1 MIPKPQLSSPKG
13 FTLIEVLVVVVVI
26 SILMSV
32 IVAGFVGADK
42 EQSFRGFAERMA
54 LRVEMARDRAIQT
67 NHEWGVFV
75 EPESIRFA
83 EFDPVTGEWLDR
95 VERPFRIEQT
105 DDDFRYT
112 VKVEAY
118 PGQDAL
124 ATEDDEDLPAIVL
137 FSSGEVTPFTLTIE
151 PYAWQTRPWL
161 ISSDGFTRATTERE
175 DA

>member
-1 MIPKPQLSSPKG
+1 MNRQPQVSRQRG
-13 FTLIEVLVVVVVI
+13 FTLIEVLVVVVI
-26 SILMSV
+26 IAILMSV

-95 VERPFRIEQT
+95 AERPFRIEQT
-105 DDDFRYT
+105 DDDFRYN

-124 ATEDDEDLPAIVL
+124 ATSEDEDLPDIVL
-137 FSSGEVTPFTLTIE
+137 FSSGEVTPFTLSIE
-151 PYAWQTRPWL
+151 PYAWETTAWL
-161 ISSDGFTRATTERE
+161 ISSDGFTRASAERE
-175 DA
+175 GA

>member
-1 MIPKPQLSSPKG
+1 MTSRSQRG
-13 FTLIEVLVVVVVI
+13 FTLIEVLVVVVIIAV
-26 SILMSV
+26 LMGV

-95 VERPFRIEQT
+95 VERPFKIEQT

-112 VKVEAY
+112 VKVESY

-124 ATEDDEDLPAIVL
+124 ATSNDDDLPSIVL
-137 FSSGEVTPFTLTIE
+137 FSSGEVTPFTLSIE
-151 PYAWQTRPWL
+151 PYAWQTNAWVL
-161 ISSDGFTRATTERE
+161 SSDGFSRTSTERDE
-175 DA
+175 A

>member
-1 MIPKPQLSSPKG
+1 MKPEPRLSPRRG
-13 FTLIEVLVVVVVI
+13 FTLIEVLVVVVI
-26 SILMSV
+26 ITILMSV

-75 EPESIRFA
+75 EPEGIRFA
-83 EFDPVTGEWLDR
+83 EFDPVTGEWLER

-105 DDDFRYT
+105 DDDFRYS

-118 PGQDAL
+118 PGQDDL
-124 ATEDDEDLPAIVL
+124 ATNDDEDLPAIVL
-137 FSSGEVTPFTLTIE
+137 FSSGEITPFTLSIE
-151 PYAWQTRPWL
+151 PYTWQTTPWL
-161 ISSDGFTRATTERE
+161 ISSDGFSRTAAQRGEQ
-175 DA
+175 